1 MPKIE
6 LTLAPNYVPTWT
18 LVDAVR
24 ELFQNALDQQKQNNE
39 NEASWHYDDVT
50 GVLTIS
56 NATSKLTAA
65 SLLLGQTT
73 KADDKST
80 IGQFGEGYKIA
91 TLVLLREGKNVVFY
105 NYGARE
111 VWRPRFVK
119 SRRFGT
125 DILTFFI
132 EKKAIWEKVP
142 SADLA
147 IAVEGISAD
156 EYYDQIVP
164 SNLHLRS
171 DFEVIEE
178 TEYGDVINLAGKV
191 FVNGLYVCD
200 YEPYTYGYNFKPE
213 HIRLDR
219 DRKMVSDFDLR
230 WMASKMWSTCKDT
243 DKVLEMI
250 AEGEGKAD
258 VAFLDSAS
266 YTSSC
271 TSSWRDLAAE
281 KFKSVYGPEAI
292 PVTSQEELDSVP
304 TGYKGV
310 VVNSNY
316 SSLVKGS
323 SSFVMPEPNSA
334 SPLTNLQEWFENVKS
349 KLDDE
354 DIDKFE
360 TIMEDLKND
369 IV

>member
-1 MPKIE
+1 MSKIE
-6 LTLAPNYVPTWT
+6 LTLAPNYVPNWT
-18 LVDAVR
+18 IVDAIR
-24 ELFQNALDQQKQNNE
+24 ELFQNALDQEAQNPE
-39 NEASWHYDDVT
+39 NKASWEYREDEQKFI
-50 GVLTIS
+50 IS

-142 SADLA
+142 SADLVIA
-147 IAVEGISAD
+147 IEGISAD
-156 EYYDQIVP
+156 EYYSQIVP

-178 TEYGDVINLAGKV
+178 TKYGDVLNLAGKV

-230 WMASKMWSTCKDT
+230 WMASKMWSNSSDF

-250 AEGEGKAD
+250 SEDKAD
-258 VAFLDSAS
+258 VAFLDTVS
-266 YTSSC
+266 YTC
-271 TSSWRDLAAE
+271 KWRDLAAE

-292 PVTSQEELDSVP
+292 PVTSQEELDNVP
-304 TGYKGV
+304 TGYKGI
-310 VVNSNY
+310 VVNSKY
-316 SSLVKGS
+316 SSLIKGS
-323 SSFVMPEPNSA
+323 SSFTMPEPDST
-334 SPLTNLQEWFENVKS
+334 SPVDDLQDWYDSIKH
-349 KLDDE
+349 KLDSDE
-354 DIDKFE
+354 QEQFE
-360 TIMEDLKND
+360 AIMDDLCS
-369 IV
+369 

>member
-1 MPKIE
+1 MSKIE
-6 LTLAPNYVPTWT
+6 LTLAPNYVPSWT

-24 ELFQNALDQQKQNNE
+24 ELFQNALDQQKQNPDNT
-39 NEASWHYDDVT
+39 ASWHYDSET
-50 GVLTIS
+50 GILTIS
-56 NATSKLTAA
+56 NATSKLTAS

-73 KADDKST
+73 KAGDKST

-105 NYGARE
+105 NYGAKE
-111 VWRPRFVK
+111 IWRPRFVK

-142 SADLA
+142 SADLVIA
-147 IAVEGISAD
+147 IEGISAD
-156 EYYDQIVP
+156 EYKSIVE
-164 SNLHLRS
+164 SNLHLRT
-171 DFEVIEE
+171 DYEVLEE
-178 TEYGDVINLAGKV
+178 TEFGDVINLPGKV

-243 DKVLEMI
+243 DRVLEMI
-250 AEGEGKAD
+250 AEGKAD
-258 VAFLDSAS
+258 VAFLESVS
-266 YTSSC
+266 Y

-292 PVTSQEELDSVP
+292 PVTSQEELDNVP
-304 TGYKGV
+304 TGYKGIV
-310 VVNSNY
+310 VSSSY
-316 SSLVKGS
+316 SALIKGS
-323 SSFVMPEPNSA
+323 LNFTMPEPDDR
-334 SPLTNLQEWFENVKS
+334 SPVDDLQDWYDSIKH
-349 KLDDE
+349 KLDSYE
-354 DIDKFE
+354 QEQFE
-360 TIMEDLKND
+360 AIMDDLCS
-369 IV
+369 

>member
-1 MPKIE
+1 MSKIE
-6 LTLAPNYVPTWT
+6 LTLAPSYVPAWT

-24 ELFQNALDQQKQNNE
+24 ELFQNALDQQKQNSE
-39 NEASWHYDDVT
+39 NEASWHYDDAT

-56 NATSKLTAA
+56 NATSKLTTA

-119 SRRFGT
+119 SHRFGT

-132 EKKAIWEKVP
+132 EKKAIWENVP
-142 SADLA
+142 SADLVIA
-147 IAVEGISAD
+147 IDGISAD

-178 TEYGDVINLAGKV
+178 TEYGDIINLPGKV

-200 YEPYTYGYNFKPE
+200 YGPYMYGYNFKPA

-219 DRKMVSDFDLR
+219 DRKMVNDFDLR
-230 WMASKMWSTCKDT
+230 WIASKMWSTCKDT

-250 AEGEGKAD
+250 AEGKAD
-258 VAFLDSAS
+258 VAFLESVS
-266 YTSSC
+266 YSNKWC
-271 TSSWRDLAAE
+271 DLAAE

-292 PVTSQEELDSVP
+292 PVTSQEELDKVP

-310 VVNSNY
+310 VVNENY
-316 SSLVKGS
+316 NALIRGS
-323 SSFVMPEPNSA
+323 SSFVMPRPDDHSPIDDLQDWYNSIKYRLD
-334 SPLTNLQEWFENVKS
+334 SYEQEQFEAIM
-349 KLDDE
+349 DDLRSWKGATE
-354 DIDKFE
+354 
-360 TIMEDLKND
+360 
-369 IV
+369 

>member
-1 MPKIE
+1 MSKIE

-24 ELFQNALDQQKQNNE
+24 ELFQNALDQQKQNSE

-142 SADLA
+142 SADLVIA
-147 IAVEGISAD
+147 IDGISAD
-156 EYYDQIVP
+156 EYYGQIVP

-178 TEYGDVINLAGKV
+178 TEYGDVLNLAGKV

-230 WMASKMWSTCKDT
+230 WMASKMWSNSNDS

-250 AEGEGKAD
+250 SEDKAD
-258 VAFLDSAS
+258 VAYLDSVS
-266 YTSSC
+266 YDYK
-271 TSSWRDLAAE
+271 WRDLAAE
-281 KFKSVYGPEAI
+281 KFKSVYGSEAI
-292 PVTSQEELDSVP
+292 PVTSQEELDNVP
-304 TGYKGV
+304 TGYKGI
-310 VVNSNY
+310 VVNSKY
-316 SSLVKGS
+316 SSLIRES
-323 SSFVMPEPNSA
+323 SSFVMPEPDST
-334 SPLTNLQEWFENVKS
+334 SPVDDLQDWYDSIKH
-349 KLDDE
+349 KLDSDE
-354 DIDKFE
+354 QEQFE
-360 TIMEDLKND
+360 AIMDDLRS
-369 IV
+369 

>member
-1 MPKIE
+1 MSKIE

-18 LVDAVR
+18 LVDAIR
-24 ELFQNALDQQKQNNE
+24 ELFQNALDQQEQNSE

-111 VWRPRFVK
+111 IWRPRFVK

-142 SADLA
+142 SADLVIA
-147 IAVEGISAD
+147 IDGISAD
-156 EYYDQIVP
+156 EYYNQIVP

-178 TEYGDVINLAGKV
+178 TDFGDIINLPGKV

-219 DRKMVSDFDLR
+219 DRKMISDFDLR
-230 WMASKMWSTCKDT
+230 WMASRMWSTCKDT
-243 DKVLEMI
+243 DKVLEMV
-250 AEGEGKAD
+250 AEGKAD
-258 VAFLDSAS
+258 VAFLDSVS
-266 YTSSC
+266 Y

-292 PVTSQEELDSVP
+292 PVTSQEELGKVP
-304 TGYKGV
+304 TGYKGI
-310 VVNSNY
+310 VVNENY
-316 SSLVKGS
+316 SSLIRGS
-323 SSFVMPEPNSA
+323 SSFVMPEPDNH
-334 SPLTNLQEWFENVKS
+334 SPVDELQDWYDSIKH
-349 KLDDE
+349 KLDSDE
-354 DIDKFE
+354 QEQFE
-360 TIMEDLKND
+360 AIMDDLCS
-369 IV
+369 

>member
-6 LTLAPNYVPTWT
+6 LTLAPNYVPTWA
-18 LVDAVR
+18 LVDAIR

-39 NEASWHYDDVT
+39 NEASWNYDDVT
-50 GVLTIS
+50 GVLTIG

-111 VWRPRFVK
+111 IWRPRFVK

-132 EKKAIWEKVP
+132 EKKAVWEKVP
-142 SADLA
+142 SADLVIA
-147 IAVEGISAD
+147 IDGISAD

-178 TEYGDVINLAGKV
+178 TDFGDIINLPGKV

-230 WMASKMWSTCKDT
+230 WMASNMWSTCKDT

-250 AEGEGKAD
+250 AEDKAD
-258 VAFLDSAS
+258 VAFLDSVS
-266 YTSSC
+266 Y

-292 PVTSQEELDSVP
+292 PVTSQEEMDSVP
-304 TGYKGV
+304 AGYKGIV
-310 VVNSNY
+310 VSHSY
-316 SSLVKGS
+316 SALIKGS
-323 SSFVMPEPNSA
+323 SSFVMPTPDGR
-334 SPLTNLQEWFENVKS
+334 SPVDDLQDWYDSIKH
-349 KLDDE
+349 KLDSDE
-354 DIDKFE
+354 QEQFE
-360 TIMEDLKND
+360 AIMDDLRS
-369 IV
+369 